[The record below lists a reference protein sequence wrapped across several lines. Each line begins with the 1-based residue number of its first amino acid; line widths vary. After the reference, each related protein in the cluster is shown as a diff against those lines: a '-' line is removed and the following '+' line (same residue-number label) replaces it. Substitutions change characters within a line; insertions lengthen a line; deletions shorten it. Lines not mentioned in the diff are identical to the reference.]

1 MPGFRGSEKRWLAS
15 VATFLWGPVL
25 RLPPKHCL
33 LHVQAII
40 WTRLAGVCPP
50 DKMHWHPKPVFKA
63 DGTRVFGAGQYSG
76 TWFAELVQS
85 CPPRGVPAVFNFS
98 WDPAPA
104 GSKFSRA
111 SLNPLLLQCGNCD
124 ANDSMHHVRVVC
136 YITELVKPDSVSKTR
151 WQELLIDARQQT
163 IAIVLDSLRTHARFG
178 FKVRLQGVDRLCYA
192 RLGWIALD
200 TKEREF
206 FFHHARTRACD
217 RCRLRTGC
225 SSFRAGATVGN
236 ADAIHELVVEH
247 EACERTADKD
257 LVAATLSRRWGKKP
271 FRHCLAPAGLLGRDG
286 PPPGFIVPGEGQ
298 AAVLGHLKFAKV
310 DVLHYLH
317 NFCEYA
323 MGAMDLAI
331 KYSRGARRKFDDNI
345 ANMTRCVLL
354 STRVPTTY
362 DPSIGLGLGIW
373 FRGCRLSGR
382 CVVAFGTVSVGFR
395 DGVLRRSGRYASA
408 FGTSCVACRDAAY
421 C

>member
-1 MPGFRGSEKRWLAS
+1 M
-15 VATFLWGPVL
+15 
-25 RLPPKHCL
+25 
-33 LHVQAII
+33 
-40 WTRLAGVCPP
+40 
-50 DKMHWHPKPVFKA
+50 KP
-63 DGTRVFGAGQYSG
+63 
-76 TWFAELVQS
+76 
-85 CPPRGVPAVFNFS
+85 
-98 WDPAPA
+98 
-104 GSKFSRA
+104 
-111 SLNPLLLQCGNCD
+111 
-124 ANDSMHHVRVVC
+124 AN
-136 YITELVKPDSVSKTR
+136 
-151 WQELLIDARQQT
+151 AQQT
-163 IAIVLDSLRTHARFG
+163 KF
-178 FKVRLQGVDRLCYA
+178 
-192 RLGWIALD
+192 WW
-200 TKEREF
+200 
-206 FFHHARTRACD
+206 RA
-217 RCRLRTGC
+217 
-225 SSFRAGATVGN
+225 V
-236 ADAIHELVVEH
+236 
-247 EACERTADKD
+247 
-257 LVAATLSRRWGKKP
+257 TLSRRWGGKP
-271 FRHCLAPAGLLGRDG
+271 CRHFLAPAGLLGRDG

-354 STRVPTTY
+354 STRAPTTY